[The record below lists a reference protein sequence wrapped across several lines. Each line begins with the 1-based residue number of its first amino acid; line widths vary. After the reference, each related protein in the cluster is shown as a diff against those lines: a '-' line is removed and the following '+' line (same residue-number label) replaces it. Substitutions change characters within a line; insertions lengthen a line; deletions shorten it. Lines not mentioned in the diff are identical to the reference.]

1 MFDRVVPKFK
11 NREQS
16 NDSIP
21 CLNVQILSDPFES
34 RIVLYRITALIND
47 HLGKLD
53 MQ

>member
-1 MFDRVVPKFK
+1 MFDLVVPKFK

-21 CLNVQILSDPFES
+21 CLNVKILSDPFES